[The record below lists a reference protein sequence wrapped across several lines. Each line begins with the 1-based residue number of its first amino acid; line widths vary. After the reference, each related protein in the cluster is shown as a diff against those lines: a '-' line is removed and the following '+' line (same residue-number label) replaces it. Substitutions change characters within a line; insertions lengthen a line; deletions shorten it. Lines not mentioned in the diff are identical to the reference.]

1 MDDAPRWSAGQSSQ
15 SKIHIIGHFRR
26 LAVCTLLLIAFC
38 LTGCSLFV
46 MAGKV
51 IFGDPVQTSEFEH
64 WTGTNLIDEQS
75 KLLIICSTPSALE
88 SRNAGVNSDILT
100 GVTRKLSRRGVN
112 VVKPD
117 DVADWLDDNGGGW
130 TGPEDIVRDFPDVEY
145 IVHIKLEQLTFRVE
159 NSPTLLQGKSAGFVE
174 VHQVEEVQGKR
185 QTVQV
190 FPREF
195 MMTYPEFSPFST
207 EQRSEDVF
215 EKEYLGHLCNVLA
228 LKFYSHRMSEEQ
240 E

>member
-1 MDDAPRWSAGQSSQ
+1 MDDTSRRPSILSTLHTRKTRFAHPLVTAVLMSAMCS
-15 SKIHIIGHFRR
+15 
-26 LAVCTLLLIAFC
+26 

-51 IFGDPVQTSEFEH
+51 IFGDPMLTSEFEH
-64 WTGTNLIDEQS
+64 LTGTDLIDEQS
-75 KLLIICSTPSALE
+75 KLLIICSTPTALE
-88 SRNAGVNSDILT
+88 SRYPGVNFDILT
-100 GVTRKLSRRGVN
+100 AVTNRLKRRGIN
-112 VVKPD
+112 VVKAD

-130 TGPEDIVRDFPDVEY
+130 TGTEDIVRDFKDVEY
-145 IVHIKLEQLTFRVE
+145 IVHIKLDKLTFRVE
-159 NSPTLLQGKSAGFVE
+159 NSPTLLQGNSSGLIE
-174 VHQVEEVQGKR
+174 VHRVEKVDGQR

-207 EQRSEDVF
+207 EQRSEQVF
-215 EKEYLGHLCNVLA
+215 EKEYIRRLSTVLA
-228 LKFYSHRMSEEQ
+228 LKFYGHRLSEEQ